1 MRQATTLE
9 DWPAWLEA
17 IQKELTMLR
26 EMGCHDEVR
35 FEEVG
40 INPKTGR
47 RFQIIPTKMDLRLKH
62 DAMGNPTKY
71 KGRLVVLGDQE
82 WSDSLRDVF
91 SPTANT
97 KTINLLLALAA
108 QQGMHLYGLD
118 IFGAFITAEIDE
130 PVYVQLPKGLDPTN
144 PDVQPIWR
152 LRRTLYGLNRA
163 PKAFYDQL
171 TEFLVGKGYSRSV
184 NDPCLFFKINS
195 SGERIY
201 FCIHVD
207 DFAIV
212 SSHPALIQELCDH
225 LKTRYTI
232 TESDNLE
239 SFLGIHIVQHDSRL
253 YLSQPGHIAKC
264 AHEAGVT
271 PTTKPSYIPMPPTF
285 NDSEQEQS
293 PPADRGK
300 YATLLGMLIFVL
312 RTRPDVA
319 YAVNRLA
326 TRASVCTEKDYECL
340 RQVANYLYTTA
351 HLELVYNSADPAQR
365 NAVVQLIAY
374 SDAAFLTHS
383 DSKSHSGLHFTL
395 GKATGVFHARSQ
407 KQKMVTLSSTEA
419 EVYAAI
425 ECTKDIIFFRDLL
438 AELGYAQL
446 TPTTLHV
453 DNKSTIAL
461 SQPLTGEHRKVRHF
475 MARLRFLI
483 EQVEKQVIRLEHLE
497 GTSHPSDV
505 LSKPKPRPGHEK
517 NTLDLLG
524 PQRSGA
530 QHRLDRVHA
539 VHNPTTAIVSNFD
552 NV

>member
-1 MRQATTLE
+1 
-9 DWPAWLEA
+9 
-17 IQKELTMLR
+17 
-26 EMGCHDEVR
+26 
-35 FEEVG
+35 
-40 INPKTGR
+40 
-47 RFQIIPTKMDLRLKH
+47 
-62 DAMGNPTKY
+62 
-71 KGRLVVLGDQE
+71 
-82 WSDSLRDVF
+82 
-91 SPTANT
+91 
-97 KTINLLLALAA
+97 
-108 QQGMHLYGLD
+108 
-118 IFGAFITAEIDE
+118 
-130 PVYVQLPKGLDPTN
+130 
-144 PDVQPIWR
+144 
-152 LRRTLYGLNRA
+152 
-163 PKAFYDQL
+163 
-171 TEFLVGKGYSRSV
+171 
-184 NDPCLFFKINS
+184 
-195 SGERIY
+195 
-201 FCIHVD
+201 
-207 DFAIV
+207 
-212 SSHPALIQELCDH
+212 
-225 LKTRYTI
+225 
-232 TESDNLE
+232 
-239 SFLGIHIVQHDSRL
+239 
-253 YLSQPGHIAKC
+253 
-264 AHEAGVT
+264 
-271 PTTKPSYIPMPPTF
+271 
-285 NDSEQEQS
+285 
-293 PPADRGK
+293 
-300 YATLLGMLIFVL
+300 MLIFVL

-365 NAVVQLIAY
+365 NTVVQLIAY

-395 GKATGVFHARSQ
+395 GKETGVFHARSQ

-438 AELGYAQL
+438 AELGYTQL

-483 EQVEKQVIRLEHLE
+483 EQVEKQMIRLEHLE

-517 NTLDLLG
+517 NTLDLMG

-530 QHRLDRVHA
+530 QYRLDRVHA
-539 VHNPTTAIVSNFD
+539 IHNPAPATLSNFD